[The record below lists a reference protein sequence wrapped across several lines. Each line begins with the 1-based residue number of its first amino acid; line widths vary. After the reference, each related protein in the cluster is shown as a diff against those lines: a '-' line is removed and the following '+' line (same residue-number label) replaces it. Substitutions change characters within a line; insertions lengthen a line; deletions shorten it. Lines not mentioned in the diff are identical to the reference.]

1 MTRTL
6 GITILLVL
14 LAACGSSPR
23 SNYYLLTTD
32 VSEAPRGD
40 SPSLGIG
47 PIAIPDYLNRNGMV
61 YSREGNQLS
70 VSSTDRWAEPLD
82 SGIKRTLAVNLA
94 SQLNT
99 QDIRYFPW
107 DTDKAP
113 DYGVS
118 VNLLQL
124 DANHQRALIAAE
136 WKVFHPVSGKAVAR
150 RIVTLEQPLPNGVLE
165 VQQIAPAYSQLLTKL
180 SRLISDA
187 IEEDLTSTAKN

>member
-6 GITILLVL
+6 GITLLLTL

-23 SNYYLLTTD
+23 SNHYLLTTD
-32 VSEAPRGD
+32 VTQAPSGN

-47 PIAIPDYLNRNGMV
+47 PIAVPEYLNRNSLV
-61 YSREGNQLS
+61 YSREGNQLQ
-70 VSSTDRWAEPLD
+70 VSSTDRWAEPLQ
-82 SGIKRTLAVNLA
+82 SGIKRSIAVNLA
-94 SQLNT
+94 SQLDT

-136 WKVFHPVSGKAVAR
+136 WKVFHPASGKAVAR
-150 RIVTLEQPLPNGVLE
+150 RISTLEQPLPSGALE

-187 IEEDLTSTAKN
+187 IEADLASSAKN

>member
-165 VQQIAPAYSQLLTKL
+165 VQQIAPAYSQLLTQL

>member
-165 VQQIAPAYSQLLTKL
+165 VQHIAPAYSQLLTQL